1 MFKFNGKLALLSR
14 VLVTLTPV
22 GNRKSDVAFFGH
34 TVTVDHDGTRQ
45 RYFKKLEVGKRCY
58 SVYEESRASESR
70 EPSDFGRLGVAARC
84 TRSQQGGYV
93 ETKQP
98 T

>member
-1 MFKFNGKLALLSR
+1 MVYKLAFKLLSR

-45 RYFKKLEVGKRCY
+45 RYFKKLELEVGKRCY
-58 SVYEESRASESR
+58 SVYEVLIPSFRVSRTIR
-70 EPSDFGRLGVAARC
+70 VRT
-84 TRSQQGGYV
+84 TRSRRAVYTLTAGWV
-93 ETKQP
+93 C
-98 T
+98 